1 MARHRNWAEARRK
14 VTDAGRCRVCRT
26 ASPPI
31 DAAHV
36 IPRSLAPNGGEHA
49 DAIVELCRE
58 CHNRY
63 DSHDPSFDLLPFLSL
78 AEQLSAVTVA
88 GGIEAARRQISG
100 RRDD

>member
-26 ASPPI
+26 GQPPI

-49 DAIVELCRE
+49 DAIVELCRK
-58 CHNRY
+58 CHVDF
-63 DSHDPSFDLLPFLSL
+63 DSHRLDLLPYLSL
-78 AEQLSAVTVA
+78 AEQLSAVAVS

>member
-26 ASPPI
+26 GQPPI

-36 IPRSLAPNGGEHA
+36 IARSLAPNGGEHA

-58 CHNRY
+58 CHNKF
-63 DSHDPSFDLLPFLSL
+63 DSHQLDLLPYLSL

-88 GGIEAARRQISG
+88 GGIEAARRQITG
-100 RRDD
+100 RRND

>member
-1 MARHRNWAEARRK
+1 MARNRNWAEARRK

-26 ASPPI
+26 GQPPI

-58 CHNRY
+58 CHSRY
-63 DSHDPSFDLLPFLSL
+63 DAHELDLLPYLSL

-88 GGIEAARRQISG
+88 GGIEAARRQITG
-100 RRDD
+100 RRNA

>member
-1 MARHRNWAEARRK
+1 MARHRNWAEARSK
-14 VTDAGRCRVCRT
+14 VINAGRCRVCRT
-26 ASPPI
+26 GQPPI

-58 CHNRY
+58 CHSRY
-63 DSHDPSFDLLPFLSL
+63 DAHELDLLPYLSL

-88 GGIEAARRQISG
+88 GGIEAARRQITG
-100 RRDD
+100 RRND

>member
-1 MARHRNWAEARRK
+1 MARHRNWAEARSK
-14 VTDAGRCRVCRT
+14 VVNAGRCRVCRT
-26 ASPPI
+26 GTPPI

-58 CHNRY
+58 CHNKF
-63 DSHDPSFDLLPFLSL
+63 DSHQLDLLPYLSL
-78 AEQLSAVTVA
+78 AEQLSAVAVS

-100 RRDD
+100 RRND

>member
-1 MARHRNWAEARRK
+1 MVRHRNWADARRK

-26 ASPPI
+26 SNPPI

-49 DAIVELCRE
+49 DAVVEMCRK
-58 CHNRY
+58 CHVDY
-63 DSHDPSFDLLPFLSL
+63 DCHQLDLLPYLSL

-88 GGIEAARRQISG
+88 GGIEAARRQITG
-100 RRDD
+100 RRND

>member
-26 ASPPI
+26 GSPPI

-36 IPRSLAPNGGEHA
+36 IARSLAPNGGEHA
-49 DAIVELCRE
+49 DAVVELCRK
-58 CHNRY
+58 CHVNY
-63 DSHDPSFDLLPFLSL
+63 DSNRLDLLPYLCL

-88 GGIEAARRQISG
+88 GGIEAARRQITG
-100 RRDD
+100 GQA

>member
-1 MARHRNWAEARRK
+1 MARHRNWADARRK

-26 ASPPI
+26 GQPPI

-49 DAIVELCRE
+49 DAVVEMCRK
-58 CHNRY
+58 CHVDY
-63 DSHDPSFDLLPFLSL
+63 DCHQLDLLPYLSL

-88 GGIEAARRQISG
+88 GGIEAARRQITG
-100 RRDD
+100 RRND

>member
-1 MARHRNWAEARRK
+1 MVRHRNWAEARRK

-26 ASPPI
+26 GQPPI

-58 CHNRY
+58 CHSRF
-63 DSHDPSFDLLPFLSL
+63 DSHELDLLPYLSL

-88 GGIEAARRQISG
+88 GGIEAARRQITG
-100 RRDD
+100 RRND